1 VSSRKRDNL
10 ERVEIEN
17 VSDLRN
23 WLSDNHSQSESIWLV
38 TFKKSRDP
46 GRHVSYDAVVDEAI
60 CFGWID
66 SVPCKLDDLRSML
79 LLSPR
84 RRGSGW
90 SAVNKDRVQRMLA
103 EQRMHLAG
111 IAAVEEARQDG
122 SWDFLNDVD
131 ALVEPEDLALSLAA
145 EPDARKNWDQFSRS
159 SRRGILEWIKQ
170 ARRPETR
177 RKRIVET
184 TTLAKAGI
192 KANH

>member
-1 VSSRKRDNL
+1 
-10 ERVEIEN
+10 
-17 VSDLRN
+17 
-23 WLSDNHSQSESIWLV
+23 
-38 TFKKSRDP
+38 
-46 GRHVSYDAVVDEAI
+46 
-60 CFGWID
+60 
-66 SVPCKLDDLRSML
+66 
-79 LLSPR
+79 
-84 RRGSGW
+84 
-90 SAVNKDRVQRMLA
+90 
-103 EQRMHLAG
+103 MHLAG